1 MIMLAVVNRMDGA
14 PDILTGERLEL
25 GPDSL
30 CLAFETKEEKKLNT
44 NLMNL
49 LREDARKRR

>member
-14 PDILTGERLEL
+14 PDILTGEQLEL
-25 GPDSL
+25 SPDSL
-30 CLAFETKEEKKLNT
+30 CLAFKMKEEKKLNT

-49 LREDARKRR
+49 LQEDAHKCR